1 MSIDEQWYETQLSVP
16 VVIVGA
22 KSVQDAIN
30 IAVAEVGTRTKSTE
44 ARSSEIP
51 VQDVI
56 YPSYVYEMKPALCVT
71 DLALVALTVIVE
83 MLAESHEESERIAK
97 CELCV
102 QMEDI
107 PLTVLETRSV
117 DGGRMKSQKQ
127 TSRILVVTSN
137 PEAKQ
142 SKRKDNCYNN
152 PPECEW
158 DPSTTPLGVNG

>member
-56 YPSYVYEMKPALCVT
+56 YPSYVYEMKPALCMT

-107 PLTVLETRSV
+107 PLTVLETRSG
-117 DGGRMKSQKQ
+117 DGGEDEK
-127 TSRILVVTSN
+127 
-137 PEAKQ
+137 PETNFA
-142 SKRKDNCYNN
+142 D
-152 PPECEW
+152 
-158 DPSTTPLGVNG
+158 LGRDV